1 MTDEPPA
8 PGGTDYVSSYFPTV
22 TIRKDERS
30 LSTRLPL
37 RPGLRDSAGALRIG
51 AAMFAVD
58 VATGIASGVTVLER
72 DMWVVTTDLDV
83 HLTAPV
89 DTGPL
94 RVEVE
99 VLRSGATTVVAAFS
113 LHDDG
118 ADRPVGGGT
127 ATSRPFPA
135 TFDRSRLAF
144 PVGEEFSTATGGP
157 TVSPTDA
164 APIAAQLGFVQDED
178 GSVQL
183 VIDDRLR
190 NPWGILHGGVTGC
203 LVDAAGELAASAAVG
218 GPVRV
223 ASQLVRYLAP
233 GRVGPVRGEPR
244 VIAVQHGGALVEVR
258 VVDQGADRRLIAVG
272 SLTAL
277 AR

>member
-1 MTDEPPA
+1 VTDELAFPDGA
-8 PGGTDYVSSYFPTV
+8 DYVSSYFPTV
-22 TIRKDERS
+22 TIRTGEKS
-30 LSTRLPL
+30 LSTRLE
-37 RPGLRDSAGALRIG
+37 RRDGLRDGTGALRMG

-99 VLRSGATTVVAAFS
+99 VLRAGATTVVAAFS

-118 ADRPVGGGT
+118 AGHPVGGGT

-144 PVGEEFSTATGGP
+144 PIGEEFSPATGGA
-157 TVSPTDA
+157 TDA
-164 APIAAQLGFVQDED
+164 APIATQLGFVQDED

-183 VIDDRLR
+183 GIDDRLR

-203 LVDAAGELAASAAVG
+203 LVDTAGELAASAAIG

-223 ASQLVRYLAP
+223 ASQMVRYLAP

-244 VIAVQHGGALVEVR
+244 VIAAEDGRALVEVR
-258 VVDQGADRRLIAVG
+258 VVDEGADRRLIAVG
-272 SLTAL
+272 SLTAI